1 MLETVREFGAMQ
13 LVGAGEDAAARDA
26 LLAWARG
33 YVAQQADRLWS
44 ADQVDA
50 MRAVLAE
57 ENNLADCLRDALAAP
72 DPWTTAQ
79 LLSVLAAFWTIKGDN
94 VRVIALAG
102 AVEETLL
109 GWEPEPDQVET
120 AVAAAVMTAMNTVL
134 GEIMDVPVSI
144 SLIQRYGDRV
154 TSPRV
159 RGLVTVLAAQDASG
173 VEDVLAR
180 LDAIGSGPDRYA
192 AAMAR
197 MWAAHHRENSGDP
210 EGALAEAEKGLALVR
225 DEDGPWTR
233 ALLRTLLAG
242 LNAQLGKRADAA
254 ELARAALPDLDRLEA
269 IDDSIQVRSLL
280 SVEAMATGQLD
291 AAERYIAGRF
301 VTGMARAELALARGQ
316 IGEGLRLYRIAVR
329 ELREITFPGMDEPT
343 GLEPWALFGESA
355 GATAYAVH
363 GSGEDGA
370 DLFEALRSKV
380 MAVLDPERPHLD
392 YPVAGLVLY
401 GLGAWGLL
409 KDALPV
415 EDAVRLLV
423 LADLFAYAR
432 YTLTL
437 SPEYTTEEA
446 ERRASGLAA
455 RLREEYGARKGPDL
469 LPEARAVAAR
479 ITG

>member
-1 MLETVREFGAMQ
+1 
-13 LVGAGEDAAARDA
+13 
-26 LLAWARG
+26 
-33 YVAQQADRLWS
+33 
-44 ADQVDA
+44 
-50 MRAVLAE
+50 
-57 ENNLADCLRDALAAP
+57 
-72 DPWTTAQ
+72 
-79 LLSVLAAFWTIKGDN
+79 
-94 VRVIALAG
+94 
-102 AVEETLL
+102 
-109 GWEPEPDQVET
+109 
-120 AVAAAVMTAMNTVL
+120 
-134 GEIMDVPVSI
+134 
-144 SLIQRYGDRV
+144 
-154 TSPRV
+154 
-159 RGLVTVLAAQDASG
+159 
-173 VEDVLAR
+173 
-180 LDAIGSGPDRYA
+180 
-192 AAMAR
+192 
-197 MWAAHHRENSGDP
+197 
-210 EGALAEAEKGLALVR
+210 
-225 DEDGPWTR
+225 
-233 ALLRTLLAG
+233 
-242 LNAQLGKRADAA
+242 
-254 ELARAALPDLDRLEA
+254 
-269 IDDSIQVRSLL
+269 
-280 SVEAMATGQLD
+280 MATGQLD
-291 AAERYIAGRF
+291 AAERYIAEIDELSGRRPGFGGRF

-479 ITG
+479 VVR